1 MAINDIYL
9 LIRDFT
15 KIAINNPLVK
25 IYQSNQ
31 DASQIKKPNIT
42 INIKNFKQVDRE
54 INISSVDG
62 VQEHYLQKACLVSFT
77 AYSDVLHE
85 AATMLNILENALF
98 TQLALDVFRGNVAAL
113 KTILSTSD
121 ISAISNTVI
130 ESRAILEIEFLA
142 NQNVTYNTSV
152 IETVDVQEQFIN

>member
-1 MAINDIYL
+1 MVINDIYS

-15 KIAINNPLVK
+15 QIAINNPLVS
-25 IYQSNQ
+25 IYPINQ
-31 DASQIKKPNIT
+31 DASQIDKPIIT
-42 INIKNFKQVDRE
+42 VNIKNFKQVDRE

-62 VQEHYLQKACLVSFT
+62 VQAHCLQKSCLVSFT

-85 AATMLNILENALF
+85 AVGMLNILENALF
-98 TQLALDVFRGNVAAL
+98 TQQALDVFRGNVAAL

-130 ESRAILEIEFLA
+130 ESRAILEVEFLA

-152 IETVDVQEQFIN
+152 IETVDVQEEFNN